1 MNVTRINAKF
11 LVIYPARRAVAMNPT
26 PPELD
31 PIEARVIQLFALV
44 SEALAG
50 ATEALLGND
59 ASMGSAW
66 SRATSRWTISPP
78 KWN

>member
-1 MNVTRINAKF
+1 ME
-11 LVIYPARRAVAMNPT
+11 PT

-44 SEALAG
+44 SEALAR

-59 ASMGSAW
+59 ASWDWPWWTATKPW
-66 SRATSRWTISPP
+66 TTSRRKSR
-78 KWN
+78 